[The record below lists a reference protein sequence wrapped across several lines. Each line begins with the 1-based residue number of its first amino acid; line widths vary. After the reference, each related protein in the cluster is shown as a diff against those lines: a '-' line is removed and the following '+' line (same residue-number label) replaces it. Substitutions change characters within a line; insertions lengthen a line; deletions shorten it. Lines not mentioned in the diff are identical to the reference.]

1 MFLSFQ
7 CPFGTLTGCILCGHF
22 MREINFPPASINVL
36 TGGKKQNKTK
46 HGLNLDFRIWIFK
59 TLLYSQS
66 WTVFLVTSFFVV
78 FSLSF
83 LCVTPSRRN
92 SDSDDE
98 DSGSDRSSTIFSSMQ
113 KADHR
118 LDSNCQRRSLLLELA
133 TKRARNSWDPHA
145 ARRTR
150 GVSDEPRCTCLHEP
164 ACLESS
170 LWHLCQLLL
179 PH

>member
-22 MREINFPPASINVL
+22 MREINFPPASINVF
-36 TGGKKQNKTK
+36 TGGKKTKTK
-46 HGLNLDFRIWIFK
+46 KNSLNLDFRIWIFK
-59 TLLYSQS
+59 ILLYSQS

-98 DSGSDRSSTIFSSMQ
+98 DSGSDRSATIFSRIQ
-113 KADHR
+113 NADHR

-145 ARRTR
+145 ARRTH